1 MEYQP
6 YNRDGAQRHGAGRIR
21 EREIT
26 SKVVHR
32 SVGVTT
38 LMRVERS
45 AGSGPAEMSAKRG
58 LSEYNGDVDLESI

>member
-6 YNRDGAQRHGAGRIR
+6 YTRDGAQRHGGGRIQ

-38 LMRVERS
+38 LTPVERS
-45 AGSGPAEMSAKRG
+45 AGSGPAEIAAKRG
-58 LSEYNGDVDLESI
+58 LSGYNGGVDLESI